1 MSKVRVYE
9 LAKEVGLDNKELISK
24 LQSLG
29 VEVRNHMSSVE
40 APDAD
45 RLKRSLSREASGGLV
60 EERIRPTVV
69 RRKRRG
75 QDDADEARAAD
86 QSAPEQADAPASAPV
101 QEVRD
106 AQRAEDARAAEPAEP
121 AAERAQPAA
130 ETPAERPA
138 PEAESAPE
146 APAAEASAPQQAQEE
161 AQKQAQEQAQEQTQ
175 KQATS
180 SDKAAPAAEPE
191 APAQTPAQA
200 SDEAAAAKAEPEKA
214 EEPEKREPRARQP
227 VPGVAA
233 EIRGPRPLR
242 QDIPRAV
249 DLDEQPRTTEP
260 PPAADRF
267 AHAPLPPGV
276 IQRGNTVGFG
286 GRQLS
291 EEDRRRIVDE
301 HNRAKQRIEPGRPR
315 REVRGHA
322 SIGPA
327 GRPQSRMGKRRA
339 PAGKKG
345 QKTAITVPS
354 EKKRK
359 IRIEDQ
365 IQLQQL
371 AQRMGVK
378 SADLLMKLI
387 QLGMSGVHINSTLD
401 ADTAGVLAVEFGY
414 EVENVARSEEE
425 VVGDARGD
433 FVDAEED
440 RALRAPIVTVM
451 GHVDHGKTS
460 LLDRIRKADVAAGEA
475 GGITQHIGAYRVD
488 TERGA
493 IVFLDTPGHEAF
505 TAMRAR
511 GANATDVVILVVASD
526 DGVMPQT
533 KEAISHAKAADV
545 PIVVALNKCDKPE
558 AQIERV
564 TTELASEGLQPED
577 WGGDTMFIQT
587 SAHTGQ
593 GIDELLDAVL
603 LHAEIL
609 ELYANEKIPAE
620 GVVLESYLDRGRG
633 PVANVLIRN
642 GSLSPGDYVVAGAAW
657 GRVRALTDDR
667 GKALKAAGPATPV
680 EVLGFQEI
688 PEAGDTL
695 YRVTNQRKAQEVA
708 DARKEQMGGGAA
720 TMTGAARGLEQLQAM
735 MQSGDVKELKLVVK
749 ADVQGS
755 IEALRKS
762 FAELSTEKV
771 KVNVIHVGVGGI
783 TENDVALASASNAVV
798 IGFNV
803 RPQGKANAAA
813 RADGV
818 EIRTYSVIYEAID
831 DVKDAMAGLLAP
843 KVVEEEL
850 GKAEVRATF
859 TVPKAGTIA
868 GCMVTEGKI
877 VRNAQA
883 RLVRDGVVL
892 WTGQLSSLRRFK
904 DDAREVTH
912 GYECGIGLHNYNDI
926 KEGDIIECFG
936 LKEIAATLD

>member
-29 VEVRNHMSSVE
+29 VDVRNHMSSVE
-40 APDAD
+40 APDAE

-75 QDDADEARAAD
+75 QEEAEEARAAEESASPVGKAEPETP
-86 QSAPEQADAPASAPV
+86 SAPEPRPAEAEPERSEPV
-101 QEVRD
+101 VPVEVK
-106 AQRAEDARAAEPAEP
+106 RAEPEPVADEPKVEEKQPSAAS
-121 AAERAQPAA
+121 
-130 ETPAERPA
+130 
-138 PEAESAPE
+138 ESAPE
-146 APAAEASAPQQAQEE
+146 VAAEAAEVPEVSEARPEAREE
-161 AQKQAQEQAQEQTQ
+161 RAEEERRETVREE
-175 KQATS
+175 TRPREEP
-180 SDKAAPAAEPE
+180 KAA
-191 APAQTPAQA
+191 
-200 SDEAAAAKAEPEKA
+200 
-214 EEPEKREPRARQP
+214 EERPRRRQP
-227 VPGVAA
+227 VPGVAP

-242 QDIPRAV
+242 QDIPRAG
-249 DLDEQPRTTEP
+249 EGEERRATEP

-345 QKTAITVPS
+345 LKTAITVPS

-440 RALRAPIVTVM
+440 RKIRAPIVTVM

-488 TERGA
+488 TDRGT

-511 GANATDVVILVVASD
+511 GAQATDVVILVVASD

-564 TTELASEGLQPED
+564 TSELAAEGLQPEE

-603 LHAEIL
+603 LNAEIL

-667 GKALKAAGPATPV
+667 GKALKSAGPATPV
-680 EVLGFQEI
+680 EVLGFQEL
-688 PEAGDTL
+688 PEAGDIL

-708 DARKEQMGGGAA
+708 EARKAQMGTSPSSIGAP
-720 TMTGAARGLEQLQAM
+720 RGLEQLQAM

-755 IEALRKS
+755 IEALKKS

-771 KVNVIHVGVGGI
+771 KVNVIHTGVGGI
-783 TENDVALASASNAVV
+783 TENDVTLASASNAVV

-803 RPQGKANAAA
+803 RPQGKANATA
-813 RADGV
+813 RAEGV

-859 TVPKAGTIA
+859 SIPKAGTVA

-926 KEGDIIECFG
+926 KEGDIIECFD